1 MFYTLNNIQ
10 LSKKLRYD
18 KRNESDQ
25 QMLIRISKKFAILF
39 VVIFMFDSLLDLL
52 SGLIDLIVESLHLVI
67 QFFEY
72 SFELLLE
79 HILNA
84 NHQESEVI
92 IVNVTIL
99 VLLYLSYRFCLVI
112 PRFFVWIMRRTKAA
126 WLRRKRRE
134 AACWRAQ
141 SLNRKIKAGTAY
153 LIGVSCILFFVTL

>member
-1 MFYTLNNIQ
+1 MKYE
-10 LSKKLRYD
+10 

-25 QMLIRISKKFAILF
+25 QMLIRISTKFAILF
-39 VVIFMFDSLLDLL
+39 VIIFMFDSLLDLL
-52 SGLIDLIVESLHLVI
+52 SGLIDLVIELLHLVI
-67 QFFEY
+67 EFFEY
-72 SFELLLE
+72 SIELFLE

-92 IVNVTIL
+92 IVNVAIL
-99 VLLYLSYRFCLVI
+99 VLLYLFYRFCLVI

-141 SLNRKIKAGTAY
+141 TLNRKIKVGTTY
-153 LIGVSCILFFVTL
+153 FIGISFILFLITL